1 MQMAGP
7 GCLVRY
13 DNVYLQFDAGRA
25 TVLRLSEVNVS
36 VRQIAAVFL
45 THVHSDHTSG
55 LPDMARGARLGQAAR
70 MEGGPTHGCS
80 EMVARE
86 AEGTA
91 GRGRYASCLIR
102 QSASI
107 CEQRRPPFRLEKRSG
122 AAAAWWSHNP
132 QVGGSTPP
140 SATLRRARE
149 PAGPHARLTCTHPT
163 HREVNEGC

>member
-1 MQMAGP
+1 MRPSGMRRPPARSQVLP
-7 GCLVRY
+7 GRGETRR
-13 DNVYLQFDAGRA
+13 GRGMLEYA
-25 TVLRLSEVNVS
+25 WRAV
-36 VRQIAAVFL
+36 IASWRGLA
-45 THVHSDHTSG
+45 SAS

-107 CEQRRPPFRLEKRSG
+107 CQQRRPPFRLEKRSG

-149 PAGPHARLTCTHPT
+149 PAGPHARLTSHLQPP
-163 HREVNEGC
+163 RGE